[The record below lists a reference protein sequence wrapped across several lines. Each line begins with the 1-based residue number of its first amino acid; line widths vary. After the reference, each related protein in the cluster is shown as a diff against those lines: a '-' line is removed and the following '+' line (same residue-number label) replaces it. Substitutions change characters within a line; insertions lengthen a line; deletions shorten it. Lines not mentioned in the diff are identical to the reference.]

1 MGFLGKRSN
10 AVVHKMTLHALFVSK
25 GEIKALA
32 TKIYFI
38 ENNADV
44 ETRNPTLT
52 NSFFLKRLPGVGS
65 KPGFSRFHLFSHFSP
80 LYR

>member
-52 NSFFLKRLPGVGS
+52 NSFF
-65 KPGFSRFHLFSHFSP
+65 
-80 LYR
+80 